1 MTLCSSQAQQAGFGP
16 RPSIQDTTCFVNKI
30 RDTDRRTQKERA
42 RAAASSLFTQTA
54 GAITNV
60 FFHTAFFFLPPRFTP
75 CFLLLLPPPL
85 LHTPSVFVSLRSSFS
100 LHVPHFF
107 YNSPV
112 SLRQINP
119 QIYCQ
124 AGVVYNITLRWLKKK
139 KSFKIANSFDT
150 FCWLEF

>member
-60 FFHTAFFFLPPRFTP
+60 FFHTAFFFSLHRV
-75 CFLLLLPPPL
+75 LLLPFLHASLPVFSSSCLLLCSTHHLSLLALEAHSHCTSLISTTPL
-85 LHTPSVFVSLRSSFS
+85 SL
-100 LHVPHFF
+100 LD
-107 YNSPV
+107 
-112 SLRQINP
+112 
-119 QIYCQ
+119 
-124 AGVVYNITLRWLKKK
+124 K
-139 KSFKIANSFDT
+139 
-150 FCWLEF
+150 

>member
-16 RPSIQDTTCFVNKI
+16 RPSIQDTARFVNKI
-30 RDTDRRTQKERA
+30 RATDRRTQKKREQEPPHQLCSRKPLG
-42 RAAASSLFTQTA
+42 RLLMSSSYS
-54 GAITNV
+54 
-60 FFHTAFFFLPPRFTP
+60 FFFFFFFLPTPCPSPPVPPRFTP

-100 LHVPHFF
+100 LRVPHF

-119 QIYCQ
+119 EIYCQ
-124 AGVVYNITLRWLKKK
+124 AGVVYNITLRWL
-139 KSFKIANSFDT
+139 
-150 FCWLEF
+150 